1 MKIVSKPLGSYQT
14 NCYIVSKNQKE
25 IIIDP
30 GVGATEWLSKNL
42 KNPIA
47 ILNTHGHF
55 DHVWSN
61 QELKERYNIPIYI
74 SKFDAFMLQSDPFH
88 QRTPKSKAD
97 YLVEANQ
104 TIFIGEFEI
113 TFHHFPGHT
122 PGSSLIEID
131 KSIAFSGD
139 FIFKG
144 SIGRV
149 DFPYSNPNDMKKS
162 INRFIKEF
170 NRDIDILTGHG
181 DKTDTEEAKKM
192 LRYFLKY
199 L

>member
-14 NCYIVSKNQKE
+14 NCYIISKNQKE

-74 SKFDAFMLQSDPFH
+74 SKFDAFMLQNDPFH
-88 QRTPKSKAD
+88 QQTPKSKAD
-97 YLVEANQ
+97 YLIEPNQ
-104 TIFIGEFEI
+104 TIFIEEFEI

-181 DKTDTEEAKKM
+181 EKTDTEEAKKM
-192 LRYFLKY
+192 LRYFLRY